1 MQATLRVLSPAV
13 PSLLILALAA
23 PATAAGI
30 ATATGQPSAA
40 AGAVSPPA
48 RLVVQSPGTI
58 EFEILIQPTAQT
70 GELRVVA
77 DSGTF
82 YRSTTI
88 GLAGENSQRVHTF
101 EWHGFPAGEYDV
113 VGELIS
119 SSGHREVVVRGAL
132 LVIDPP
138 EPRVPPAIG
147 DLRR

>member
-1 MQATLRVLSPAV
+1 MQATLRVLSLAV
-13 PSLLILALAA
+13 SSLLVPALAA
-23 PATAAGI
+23 PAMAGGAATG
-30 ATATGQPSAA
+30 TGQPPAA
-40 AGAVSPPA
+40 AAVSPPA

-58 EFEILIQPTAQT
+58 EFEILIRPTAQT
-70 GELRVVA
+70 DELRVVA

-88 GLAGENSQRVHTF
+88 GLAGEDSRRVHTF

-119 SSGHREVVVRGAL
+119 SSGRREVVVRGAL

-138 EPRVPPAIG
+138 APRLPPELL
-147 DLRR
+147 DFHR

>member
-1 MQATLRVLSPAV
+1 MQVTLRVLSV
-13 PSLLILALAA
+13 GLLCLALAA
-23 PATAAGI
+23 PAVAARV
-30 ATATGQPSAA
+30 ATSAGQA
-40 AGAVSPPA
+40 SPGNLPAPAPA

-58 EFEILIQPTAQT
+58 EFEITIRPTAQT
-70 GELRVVA
+70 DELRVVA

-88 GLAGENSQRVHTF
+88 GLAGEDSQRIHTF

-119 SSGHREVVVRGAL
+119 TSGRREVVVRGAV
-132 LVIDPP
+132 LVVEPP
-138 EPRVPPAIG
+138 EPRLPPIIG

>member
-1 MQATLRVLSPAV
+1 MQATLRALSPG
-13 PSLLILALAA
+13 LLVLALAA
-23 PATAAGI
+23 PATAAG
-30 ATATGQPSAA
+30 AATGAGQPPA
-40 AGAVSPPA
+40 AGASPPA

-70 GELRVVA
+70 DELRVVA

-88 GLAGENSQRVHTF
+88 GLAGEDSQRVHTF
-101 EWHGFPAGEYDV
+101 EWHGFPAGEYNV

-119 SSGHREVVVRGAL
+119 TSGRREVVVRGAL

-138 EPRVPPAIG
+138 EPRLPPAIR
-147 DLRR
+147 DFRR

>member
-1 MQATLRVLSPAV
+1 MQATYRVLSV
-13 PSLLILALAA
+13 GLLSLSLAA
-23 PATAAGI
+23 PATAAGAAI
-30 ATATGQPSAA
+30 SAGQIPRPAA
-40 AGAVSPPA
+40 APA
-48 RLVVQSPGTI
+48 RLVVESPGTI
-58 EFEILIQPTAQT
+58 EIEILIRPTAQT
-70 GELRVVA
+70 DELRVVA

-88 GLAGENSQRVHTF
+88 GLTGADSPRLHTF

-119 SSGHREVVVRGAL
+119 ASGRREVVVRGAL

-147 DLRR
+147 DLRQ

>member
-1 MQATLRVLSPAV
+1 MQATCRVLSV
-13 PSLLILALAA
+13 GLLSLALTA
-23 PATAAGI
+23 PA
-30 ATATGQPSAA
+30 AA
-40 AGAVSPPA
+40 AGAPISTGQISPRGAPAPAPA
-48 RLVVQSPGTI
+48 RLVVESPGTVEI
-58 EFEILIQPTAQT
+58 EIMIRPTAQT

-88 GLAGENSQRVHTF
+88 GLSGADSQRVHTF

-119 SSGHREVVVRGAL
+119 ASGNREVVVRGAL
-132 LVIDPP
+132 LVIEPP

>member
-1 MQATLRVLSPAV
+1 MQATHRVLSVGLLSLSLAV
-13 PSLLILALAA
+13 
-23 PATAAGI
+23 PATAA
-30 ATATGQPSAA
+30 AA
-40 AGAVSPPA
+40 ATSAGQIPAPVAAPA
-48 RLVVQSPGTI
+48 RLVVESPGTI
-58 EFEILIQPTAQT
+58 EIEIVIRPTAQT

-88 GLAGENSQRVHTF
+88 GLTGADSQRLHTF

-119 SSGHREVVVRGAL
+119 ASGRREVVVRGAL

-147 DLRR
+147 DLRQ

>member
-1 MQATLRVLSPAV
+1 MQAILRVLPV
-13 PSLLILALAA
+13 GLLIYGLAA
-23 PATAAGI
+23 PA
-30 ATATGQPSAA
+30 AA
-40 AGAVSPPA
+40 AGAATTAVQPPAAAAAVSPPA

-70 GELRVVA
+70 EELRVVA

-88 GLAGENSQRVHTF
+88 GLDGKESQRVHTF

-113 VGELIS
+113 VGELITT
-119 SSGHREVVVRGAL
+119 SGRREVVVRGAV

-138 EPRVPPAIG
+138 APRLPPAIL
-147 DLRR
+147 DFHR